1 MISIS
6 PPLRNDILTIVE
18 LGNYEGQ
25 WKDGEQHGEGSLT
38 FENGYKIKG
47 VWILGSPLKGTSTW
61 PNGNKYEGQYK
72 DWEWHGKGN
81 FSVTSGQHIIGE
93 FREHKPW
100 KTIEYDK
107 DGGIIGKIVDG
118 VQTIENSS
126 QITHK
131 LEVDA

>member
-1 MISIS
+1 M
-6 PPLRNDILTIVE
+6 
-18 LGNYEGQ
+18 
-25 WKDGEQHGEGSLT
+25 
-38 FENGYKIKG
+38 
-47 VWILGSPLKGTSTW
+47 GSPLKGTASW
-61 PNGNKYEGQYK
+61 PNGNKYEGRFK
-72 DWEWHGKGN
+72 DWEWHGHGK
-81 FSVTSGQHIIGE
+81 FSVLDGHHIIGE

-126 QITHK
+126 QITPK